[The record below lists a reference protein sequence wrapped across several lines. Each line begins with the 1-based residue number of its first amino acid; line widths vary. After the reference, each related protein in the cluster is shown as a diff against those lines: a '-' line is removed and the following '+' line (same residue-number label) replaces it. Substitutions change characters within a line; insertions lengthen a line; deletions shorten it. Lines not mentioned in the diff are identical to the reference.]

1 MRGAKGIPCVKT
13 SEFKA
18 GDSTLLGGWHYLP
31 DQRTGK
37 VPTVVMPHGFA
48 SVKEMYLDKY
58 AELGAQS
65 GHRLTGLRPPLL
77 RRQRR
82 RATAGTRSLDA
93 NPRLARRHQFRRDPA
108 RDRHRAHRH
117 LRHQNKTRFD
127 AAFAAAYLNF
137 RGVPHTHDR
146 STYHRIKLRRRR

>member
-65 GHRLTGLRPPLL
+65 GIASLVYDHRCFGASDGGRNSI
-77 RRQRR
+77 
-82 RATAGTRSLDA
+82 A
-93 NPRLARRHQFRRDPA
+93 
-108 RDRHRAHRH
+108 
-117 LRHQNKTRFD
+117 
-127 AAFAAAYLNF
+127 
-137 RGVPHTHDR
+137 
-146 STYHRIKLRRRR
+146 